1 MTAIVVPL
9 FKTDEGTVSLDGKR
23 DQSTLIYLIQNA
35 ATRSDAYSAVLAV
48 APAVN
53 PTDNLAFQSMAFEN
67 VGRNAWI
74 ARCEYGIVEP
84 LDVGEWTFSWDSTG
98 ATTHLSVAR
107 ACRVYSVAGY
117 TAPVDLKKAIA
128 VDRDRRVQGVDVP
141 SPSLKLT
148 ISYRLPKANITM
160 AYIRALSKMVGCCND
175 ASYGGF
181 DAYELLFLGSTGRKG
196 STTDPTIDFHFLVG
210 ENLTGQTFGDI
221 TGVEKR
227 AHELIWPWFG
237 DAKDATADEL
247 ITKPK
252 ALYVS
257 EVVEAKSFISLGTD
271 NVPGGSAPTTTTTAA

>member
-1 MTAIVVPL
+1 MTAVVIPL
-9 FKTDEGTVSLDGKR
+9 FKTDEGVTSYDGKR
-23 DQSTLIYLIQNA
+23 DSSTLIYMIRGVSTRAEALAAVNA
-35 ATRSDAYSAVLAV
+35 T

-53 PTDNLAFQSMAFEN
+53 PTDGLAFQTCALEHVARFVWM
-67 VGRNAWI
+67 
-74 ARCEYGIVEP
+74 ARCEYGVIEP
-84 LDVGEWTFSWDSTG
+84 LDVGEWTFSWDTTG
-98 ATTHLSVAR
+98 ATVHLAVAR

-148 ISYRLPKANITM
+148 ISYRLPKASVTL
-160 AYIRALSKMVGCCND
+160 AYIRTLSKMVGSCND
-175 ASYGGF
+175 AEYAGF
-181 DAYELLFLGSTGRKG
+181 AAYELLFLGSTGRVGTK
-196 STTDPTIDFHFLVG
+196 TDPTIDFHYLAG
-210 ENLTGQTFGDI
+210 ENLVGQTFGDI
-221 TGVEKR
+221 TGVDKR

-257 EVVEAKSFISLGTD
+257 EVIEAKDWTQLGTD